1 MDRTLFEMLK
11 KSAEADKAK
20 ALLSLELL
28 GNKATGIGDHSTEDF
43 YKNAEEALA
52 MLVDADDRLDTL
64 EDYFEDT
71 IKEVL

>member
-1 MDRTLFEMLK
+1 MDRTLFNMLK

-43 YKNAEEALA
+43 YKNAEEALT
-52 MLVDADDRLDTL
+52 MLVDADDRLNTL
-64 EDYFEDT
+64 EDYFGED

>member
-1 MDRTLFEMLK
+1 MDKTLFEMLK

-28 GNKATGIGDHSTEDF
+28 GNKAVGIGDHSTEDF

-52 MLVDADDRLDTL
+52 LLVDADDRLSTLSKYFDT
-64 EDYFEDT
+64 
-71 IKEVL
+71 KEVL